1 MPKKQSTIKK
11 PKIVEKIDIDI
22 LGAKS
27 DAELSGDDE
36 SYESS
41 NDDDDDNMESL
52 DAPDMRKRKTI
63 DPSKMGNYEESM
75 LDDNGLAIKMQKSYK
90 HNSGLSSA

>member
-1 MPKKQSTIKK
+1 LPKKQTTSKK
-11 PKIVEKIDIDI
+11 TEIAEEIDIEI

-41 NDDDDDNMESL
+41 IDDDNMESL
-52 DAPDMRKRKTI
+52 DAPDMKKRKTI

-90 HNSGLSSA
+90 PNSGLSSA

>member
-1 MPKKQSTIKK
+1 MPKKQTTSKK
-11 PKIVEKIDIDI
+11 AEIVEEIDIEI

-41 NDDDDDNMESL
+41 IDDDNMESL
-52 DAPDMRKRKTI
+52 DAPDMKKRKTI

-90 HNSGLSSA
+90 PNSGLSSA

>member
-1 MPKKQSTIKK
+1 MPKEQTTSKK
-11 PKIVEKIDIDI
+11 AEIVEEIDIEI

-36 SYESS
+36 SYDSS
-41 NDDDDDNMESL
+41 IDDDNMESL
-52 DAPDMRKRKTI
+52 DAPDMKKRKTI

-90 HNSGLSSA
+90 PNSGLSSA

>member
-1 MPKKQSTIKK
+1 LPKKQTTSKK
-11 PKIVEKIDIDI
+11 AEIVEEIDIEI

-41 NDDDDDNMESL
+41 IDDDNMESL
-52 DAPDMRKRKTI
+52 DAPDMKKRKTI

-90 HNSGLSSA
+90 PNSGLSSA

>member
-11 PKIVEKIDIDI
+11 PEIVEKIDIDI
-22 LGAKS
+22 LGAQS

-41 NDDDDDNMESL
+41 INDDNMESL
-52 DAPDMRKRKTI
+52 DAPGMRKRKTI